1 MAESTRTIN
10 AGPATQRAENE
21 AIRSDAVGWNRAVG
35 PMRFRA
41 LECEVL
47 ATRVHQDLAKLG
59 EFAAARL
66 MASSPGGGITRE
78 AVHAALITELVQHI
92 DVFPNLVNEIL
103 YHVGEETRRLEDE
116 RSDQSR

>member
-59 EFAAARL
+59 EF
-66 MASSPGGGITRE
+66 TRE